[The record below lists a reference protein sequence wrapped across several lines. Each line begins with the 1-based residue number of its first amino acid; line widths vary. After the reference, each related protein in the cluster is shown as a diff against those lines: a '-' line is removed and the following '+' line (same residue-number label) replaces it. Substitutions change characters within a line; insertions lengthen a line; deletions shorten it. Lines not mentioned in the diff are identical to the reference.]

1 MNHVVKIR
9 PEKGGIYAAD
19 GHGMRHGAI
28 RAGSIPAGRTTNSNR
43 KKQTDE
49 RSSWGAA
56 ECPGI
61 GF

>member
-9 PEKGGIYAAD
+9 PEKGGIYAD
-19 GHGMRHGAI
+19 GGHGMRHGAI
-28 RAGSIPAGRTTNSNR
+28 RAGSIPAGRTINNR

>member
-9 PEKGGIYAAD
+9 PEKGGIYAD
-19 GHGMRHGAI
+19 GGHGMRHGAI
-28 RAGSIPAGRTTNSNR
+28 RAGSIPAGRTTNNR

-49 RSSWGAA
+49 RSRWGSA